1 MEMSGT
7 DDITCKTRPRF
18 LILKYI
24 FWWDMWG
31 GGGGGRGDGGRTEE
45 WLRVNVKSVAS
56 GRIRINTGRW
66 YNVLCT

>member
-1 MEMSGT
+1 MQDTTKVS
-7 DDITCKTRPRF
+7 DLKIY
-18 LILKYI
+18 ILVGYVGGGGGA
-24 FWWDMWG
+24 W

-66 YNVLCT
+66 YNGLCT